1 MVVSEGN
8 VRDNSIVTVAFS
20 LLFSAPEVSVS
31 DRCGSHND
39 ICSHVASCL
48 C

>member
-1 MVVSEGN
+1 MVVSERN
-8 VRDNSIVTVAFS
+8 IRDNSIITVAFS

-31 DRCGSHND
+31 ARCSTHND
-39 ICSHVASCL
+39 SCSHVAACL